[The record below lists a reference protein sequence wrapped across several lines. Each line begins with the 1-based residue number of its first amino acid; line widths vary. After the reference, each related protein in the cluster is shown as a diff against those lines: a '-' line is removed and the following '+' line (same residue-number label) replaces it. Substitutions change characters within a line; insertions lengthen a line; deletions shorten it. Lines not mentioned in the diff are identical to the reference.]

1 MQKVTPF
8 LWLED
13 RAEEAAAFYLA
24 IFDDARQVSM
34 SGRPGSASGVTIE
47 LGGQRLVLFNGGPY
61 FRLNEAFSLSIDCD
75 TQAEVDYYWERL
87 TADGGQ
93 ESQCGWLK
101 DKFGVSWQVVPKVL
115 MRGLSDP
122 DPAVA
127 NRVRESMLK
136 MIKLDVAELERAYSG

>member
-34 SGRPGSASGVTIE
+34 SGRPGSASGITIE

>member
-1 MQKVTPF
+1 
-8 LWLED
+8 
-13 RAEEAAAFYLA
+13 FYLA